1 MSILSRLVEVNKQL
15 QKKAISL
22 NCKEKKS
29 QRVSGDQKGG
39 IPGPVPTDELNRR
52 KTSLPWQGVSQ

>member
-1 MSILSRLVEVNKQL
+1 MFQLARKQNKIAERCG
-15 QKKAISL
+15 K
-22 NCKEKKS
+22 KEKKS